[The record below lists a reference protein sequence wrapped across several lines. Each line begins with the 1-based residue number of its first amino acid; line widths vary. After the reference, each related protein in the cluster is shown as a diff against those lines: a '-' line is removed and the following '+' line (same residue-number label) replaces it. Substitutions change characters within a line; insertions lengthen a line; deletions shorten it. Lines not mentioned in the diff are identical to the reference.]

1 MDNKLLKTVIAQEIR
16 SIILEKIEA
25 DANFI
30 INEISQI
37 ESSPLD
43 KIEAGANAFIDELA
57 KDSGGLLYIG
67 QTAFDIAEDT
77 ARKLFAKYNITSP
90 KENELKYIK
99 DLIYNKLVN
108 SGLFKKTNVNWPNVL
123 GQYLTLGRYGMSAG

>member
-16 SIILEKIEA
+16 SIILEKIES